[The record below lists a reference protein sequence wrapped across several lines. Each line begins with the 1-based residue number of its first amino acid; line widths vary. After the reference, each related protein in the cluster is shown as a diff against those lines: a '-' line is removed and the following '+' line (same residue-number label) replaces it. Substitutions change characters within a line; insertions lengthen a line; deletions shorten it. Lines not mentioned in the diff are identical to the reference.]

1 MNNNETIGEVRKV
14 ETAVRARLERRVRIR
29 YIACAAILVTGAAH
43 AQSTGVRSDWDATL
57 GAGVAIAPRYPGS
70 DARRVSP
77 VPLID
82 VHYGRWFIGNVPSF
96 ANPFGLGID
105 LYRDGNWRFGLAAS
119 STLRGTRNESDDA
132 RLAGLGDIGR
142 PLRLGAFGAYSA
154 RCFEVRG
161 YVGTDLS
168 RSRQGTIATL
178 ESELRWQPVDR
189 LTLTTGP
196 GLMWTNGRYAQTLY
210 GIDATQS
217 ARSGLPAYHAGAGI
231 GAAYWL
237 AGARWRI
244 DNHWQLTASA
254 AIERLAGDARD
265 SPVVRKSVQTYFMV
279 GTAYRF

>member
-29 YIACAAILVTGAAH
+29 YVACAAMLVTGAAPT
-43 AQSTGVRSDWDATL
+43 QSIGVRSDWDATL